1 MHLWGDAWRTGRPYR
16 VSMANDAAVLVYGCD
31 QVVRL
36 RILEQVAR
44 GESVLAPAL
53 VRRLITAYVQTP
65 TVASKPEWLGSLTP
79 REVEVLT
86 AVARGVSNAEIGAA
100 LHMSAA
106 TAKTHVGRLL
116 TKLNARDRTQLVIAA
131 YEAQLVDR

>member
-1 MHLWGDAWRTGRPYR
+1 
-16 VSMANDAAVLVYGCD
+16 MANDAAVLVYGCD

-86 AVARGVSNAEIGAA
+86 AVARGMSNAEIGAA